1 MYGEEHY
8 LSKIERNT
16 NVIDKAPKEIKQK
29 CIANIKWA
37 RELSNRLNQLDYD
50 QRDIAINNIH
60 KVLDEDYIAMG
71 FELKQQTNKKR

>member
-8 LSKIERNT
+8 LSKIERNA
-16 NVIDKAPKEIKQK
+16 NVVDKAAEGIKQK

-50 QRDIAINNIH
+50 QRDIAIKNMH
-60 KVLDEDYIAMG
+60 KILDEDYVAMG
-71 FELKQQTNKKR
+71 YELKQTTNKKR